1 MGHVQ
6 TQRRWLRRVAA
17 SGASLA
23 VMAGMAGIRIPL
35 AAGSTV
41 PLATLG
47 AAPKLPA
54 ASSTLGALPPATPVT
69 VSVVLT
75 PSDPAGLT
83 AAATAVAT
91 PGSSSFR
98 SFMTPAQV
106 AATFGPTPASSGA
119 VRSWLEGEGLH
130 VGSAIGDG
138 VVLPVTGTASQ
149 FSAAFRTPLVQTRL
163 ADGRVTYVN
172 T

>member
-1 MGHVQ
+1 MAA
-6 TQRRWLRRVAA
+6 TSRRLRSIARRDGWDGRDQDPARRRVD
-17 SGASLA
+17 
-23 VMAGMAGIRIPL
+23 
-35 AAGSTV
+35 
-41 PLATLG
+41 G
-47 AAPKLPA
+47 AARHLGCRTQAAA

-130 VGSAIGDG
+130 VGPALEQLSLTATWLIPSAC
-138 VVLPVTGTASQ
+138 Q
-149 FSAAFRTPLVQTRL
+149 PLWT
-163 ADGRVTYVN
+163 
-172 T
+172 